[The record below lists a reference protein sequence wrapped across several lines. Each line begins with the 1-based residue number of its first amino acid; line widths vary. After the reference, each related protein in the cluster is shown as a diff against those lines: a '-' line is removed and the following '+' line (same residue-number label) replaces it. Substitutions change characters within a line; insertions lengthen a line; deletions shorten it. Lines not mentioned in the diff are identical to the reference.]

1 VSFGKENGTGLGLT
15 VVQKI
20 VQDHG
25 GQVLMER
32 TPDARTVFRIT
43 IPGRAPQGSDGS
55 GDELAGQTFLSVTSD
70 RATENRA
77 TENSIRHSDT

>member
-25 GQVLMER
+25 GRVFLER
-32 TPDARTVFRIT
+32 TEDAQTVFRIT
-43 IPGRAPQGSDGS
+43 IPERAPQDSPDSHDDVSGVPFSPVDGH
-55 GDELAGQTFLSVTSD
+55 
-70 RATENRA
+70 RA
-77 TENSIRHSDT
+77 TENSIRHSDR